1 MRYGVETTVCAER
14 RVPSP
19 VAVALRARLTALTL
33 LLRREM
39 SDRLAV
45 SVVQAQ
51 VLRILATEGPQR
63 LVDLVREQGTSQP
76 SMTVLVDRLE
86 RRGWAQRHAD
96 PADRRAVRVS
106 ITPAGV
112 RVLDEVVA
120 ARTELLGRRL
130 AALSAADR
138 HAIEAAL
145 PALER
150 LEDQWRA
157 ELADEQ
163 SSRRKEDRAS

>member
-1 MRYGVETTVCAER
+1 MSCRAAHTAHAER

-19 VAVALRARLTALTL
+19 VAVDLRERLTALTL

-39 SDRLAV
+39 SDRFAV

-51 VLRILATEGPQR
+51 VLRTLAAEGPQR

-86 RRGWAQRHAD
+86 RRGWAERHAD

-106 ITPAGV
+106 ITAAGV
-112 RVLDEVVA
+112 RVLDKVLAV
-120 ARTELLGRRL
+120 RTGLLDRRL
-130 AALSAADR
+130 AALSTSDR

-150 LEDQWRA
+150 LENHWRA
-157 ELADEQ
+157 ELAAEQ
-163 SSRRKEDRAS
+163 PSRRQDRAS

>member
-1 MRYGVETTVCAER
+1 MAE
-14 RVPSP
+14 
-19 VAVALRARLTALTL
+19 ALRARLTALTL

-51 VLRILATEGPQR
+51 VLRTLAAEGPQR

-96 PADRRAVRVS
+96 RADRRAVRVS

-112 RVLDEVVA
+112 RVLDAVVA
-120 ARTELLGRRL
+120 ARTALLEQRL
-130 AALSAADR
+130 AALSDPDR

-150 LEDQWRA
+150 LEDHWRA
-157 ELADEQ
+157 ELAAEQ
-163 SSRRKEDRAS
+163 SSRRHEDRAS